1 MDEQG
6 TLPSLWTSY
15 VVVITLELVADEEEG
30 DPALITAIGRETAT
44 TLQHDGSTLRPV
56 YTGQRG
62 GPFIVE
68 VVQAVEQAA
77 VQVWSN
83 RAAIEEGLNDLSA
96 LVTIFS
102 AALPI
107 IKRLCHAHEQQ
118 VGKDESLAH
127 PVKIS
132 IEIDGARLAVE
143 AADLAQAAAAL
154 TLAQQFHTAHP
165 KEAAKINPKS
175 QVKVQARVPHKPR
188 RRRK

>member
-15 VVVITLELVADEEEG
+15 VVVITLELVADEEEV

-107 IKRLCHAHEQQ
+107 IKRL
-118 VGKDESLAH
+118 H

-132 IEIDGARLAVE
+132 IEIDGTRLAVE

-175 QVKVQARVPHKPR
+175 QVKVQGRVPRKPR

>member
-6 TLPSLWTSY
+6 TFPSSWTSDAM
-15 VVVITLELVADEEEG
+15 VITMELVADEEEG

-44 TLQHDGSTLRPV
+44 TLQRDGSTLRPI

-68 VVQAVEQAA
+68 VVQAVE
-77 VQVWSN
+77 QVWSN

-107 IKRLCHAHEQQ
+107 IKRLCHAHKQQ

-132 IEIDGARLAVE
+132 IEIDGALLVVE
-143 AADLAQAAAAL
+143 AADVAQAAAAL
-154 TLAQQFHTAHP
+154 ILAQQFHSAHS
-165 KEAAKINPKS
+165 KEATKVNPKS
-175 QVKVQARVPHKPR
+175 QVKVQGRVPRRPPR
-188 RRRK
+188 RRK